1 MKPGIFH
8 LNRQSCL
15 CAALTAL
22 FVLFCLASFA
32 GESRASKSD
41 PYHQMLAGLS
51 ELEGTHGHGPSTL
64 DDLEGDHGHGPP
76 GLHALEGTHGH
87 HEEAVQE
94 GDVICPQDSVCLEAE
109 TQLPLRVLPRPFS
122 HVYSEAGADADNIVI
137 SNIPA
142 FHPLFVFE
150 RRDID
155 LSDPAKPKGWYR
167 VGQSRNEHQG
177 WMQAADVMEWRQA
190 LLVSYTHPGGLIE
203 GRNPVLMFRDLD
215 SLRELVDDFGR
226 QDKARE
232 IYQNIET
239 GDVPG
244 EIVSMEPKRFVDI
257 TKQFYILPI
266 LDWEE
271 TSIMGDDV
279 RLLQLAAAVPQQR
292 GADTLDSE
300 EYGTQA
306 MTQRGEQTGARMED
320 LNVDIVF
327 TIDTTRSMQPFIDM
341 TREAVMK
348 MVQDFTD
355 ETAARFR
362 FGLVGFRD
370 CIDTIPWLEYDVR
383 NFTPELVEGE
393 RLIHLLEHELEET
406 EVGSL
411 DYAEE
416 GFAGVDEALRS
427 AWRENALRFMIFI
440 TDASSHPKGHPQN
453 ITGKDEHDLRRE
465 ADDAQVHILAIHLL
479 DPRAE
484 EDHPIATPQYMK
496 LSQVRGSTESAYTSV
511 NAFEQE
517 EYQALVDDIVTEIN
531 DLLQKALGVETKAA
545 ADSSEPLEE
554 PGKAGQGQEVVGKL
568 WEAALVEYIGQSA
581 RPPKDIVAWAM
592 DRDLV
597 YTADRSLEVRVLVNR
612 DQLSSLAQALD
623 NVIQALMRAEVTQ
636 MQFFEA
642 LQSVSGQTMK
652 SPEDIA
658 GAERLADTGLL
669 PAFIQALPYKSDVL
683 SLSDEMFASMTAE
696 QRSQLEWNILAKLEQ
711 YRAINE
717 QVDVWFRLNETDPD
731 REMVYPLHLDYLP

>member
-1 MKPGIFH
+1 MKPCNQHDRKKSVFAS
-8 LNRQSCL
+8 LL
-15 CAALTAL
+15 
-22 FVLFCLASFA
+22 VLFAICLFSIPAIANGDVVQNTS
-32 GESRASKSD
+32 GGLL
-41 PYHQMLAGLS
+41 LAGLS
-51 ELEGTHGHGPSTL
+51 DLEGTYGHGPSSL
-64 DDLEGDHGHGPP
+64 DELEGDHGHLPS
-76 GLHALEGTHGH
+76 GLDALEGTHGH
-87 HEEAVQE
+87 DEVAVQ
-94 GDVICPQDSVCLEAE
+94 DDDIICPADSVCMEPE

-122 HVYSEAGADADNIVI
+122 HIYSETSAEADHIVI
-137 SNIPA
+137 PNVPA
-142 FHPLFVFE
+142 FHPLFVFA
-150 RRDID
+150 RRNID
-155 LSDPAKPKGWYR
+155 LSDPVNPRGWYH
-167 VGQSRNEHQG
+167 VGQTSDIPLG
-177 WMQAADVMEWRQA
+177 WMQAVDVMEWRQA

-215 SLRELVDDFGR
+215 SLKELVDDFGR

-232 IYQNIET
+232 IYHNIQA
-239 GDVPG
+239 GNVP
-244 EIVSMEPKRFVDI
+244 EAIVSMEPRRFVDI

-266 LDWEE
+266 LDWEQ

-279 RLLQLAAAVPQQR
+279 RLLQLAAAVPQAR
-292 GADTLDSE
+292 GADTLDDPDYATE
-300 EYGTQA
+300 AETKPGD
-306 MTQRGEQTGARMED
+306 RVGVDMED

-355 ETAARFR
+355 DTAARFR

-370 CIDTIPWLEYDVR
+370 CIETIPWLEYDVR
-383 NFTPELVEGE
+383 NFTPQLVEGE
-393 RLIHLLEHELEET
+393 RLIHLLEHEFKGT

-427 AWRENALRFMIFI
+427 NWRENALRFIIFI

-465 ADDAQVHILAIHLL
+465 ADDAQVHLMAIHLL
-479 DPRAE
+479 DPRAK
-484 EDHPIATPQYMK
+484 EDHPVAAPQYMK
-496 LSQVRGSTESAYTSV
+496 LSQIRGRNESAYTTV
-511 NAFEQE
+511 DAFKQE
-517 EYQALVDDIVTEIN
+517 EYQKLVDDIVTEIN
-531 DLLQKALGVETKAA
+531 DLLLTALGVEPEAA
-545 ADSSEPLEE
+545 TPVSESTAE
-554 PGKAGQGQEVVGKL
+554 PQDVGQRLIGQL

-623 NVIQALMRAEVTQ
+623 SVIQALMRAEVTQ

-642 LQSVSGQTMK
+642 LQSVSGQAMK

-658 GAERLADTGLL
+658 MASKLAETGLL

-717 QVDVWFRLNETDPD
+717 NVDVWFRLNETDPD